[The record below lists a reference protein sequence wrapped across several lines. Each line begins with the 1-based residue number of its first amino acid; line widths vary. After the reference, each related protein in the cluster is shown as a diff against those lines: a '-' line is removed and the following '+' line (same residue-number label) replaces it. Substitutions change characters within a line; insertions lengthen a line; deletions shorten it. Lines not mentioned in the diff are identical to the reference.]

1 MLLSARAF
9 LVKSG
14 LMNYHCICVNYFR
27 RNKMQYFLIII
38 GAAALFFG
46 YMAFEASY
54 LEKVHVD
61 VSDRRLGLK
70 VALLADFHV
79 GRIRVSAKRVKRA
92 IDAENIDILLLAGD
106 FIENASQ
113 ISLAVEYLKN
123 ITGSYKVFL
132 CFGNHDHRALSGS
145 PELFASFISEIENLG
160 IKCLINES
168 HNFEHNG
175 KAYNITGIDDIREG
189 NPDIAKALASRQEP
203 SELDIVLTH
212 NPDTVLM
219 LPEGE
224 VDYLMAGHFHGGQVW
239 TPFKLEFITLRK
251 DLLCKTGI
259 TRGLHVVKGINVYL
273 NRGLGNVVFP
283 LRFLSRPEITFFT
296 F

>member
-1 MLLSARAF
+1 
-9 LVKSG
+9 
-14 LMNYHCICVNYFR
+14 
-27 RNKMQYFLIII
+27 MQYFLALF
-38 GAAALFFG
+38 GAAALFLA
-46 YMAFEASY
+46 YISFEATY
-54 LEKVHVD
+54 LETVHVNCNN
-61 VSDRRLGLK
+61 SGTGLK

-79 GRIRVSAKRVKRA
+79 GRIRVPSKRVKKA
-92 IDAENIDILLLAGD
+92 IDAENIDVLLLAGD
-106 FIENASQ
+106 FIENTDQ
-113 ISLAVEYLKN
+113 IPLAVEYLKN

-132 CFGNHDHRALSGS
+132 CLGNHDHRALSGNS
-145 PELFASFISEIENLG
+145 EAFSFFIGEIKNLG
-160 IKCLINES
+160 IEYLSNES
-168 HNFEHNG
+168 RVFEHNG
-175 KAYNITGIDDIREG
+175 KIFNITGIDDIREG
-189 NPDIAKALASRQEP
+189 SPDIAKALASRSKP

-224 VDYLMAGHFHGGQVW
+224 VDYLMTGHFHGGQVW

-259 TRGLHVVKGINVYL
+259 TRGLHKVNGINIYI

-283 LRFLSRPEITFFT
+283 FRFLSRPEITFFT